1 METFKII
8 GITLAVFVGG
18 FFFMLY
24 ASSYHMRKAGQLF
37 CKSLKTG
44 HLTDAYRLLGPNL
57 TAAISLENFPEFL
70 LDAGIT
76 PVKEIGNFSDFSIGG
91 KQGTMK
97 VHLLRADDVIVPIA
111 LEMAKVGPAWKVVQ
125 LSVNIQ
131 INPLSGPFN
140 AVREA

>member
-18 FFFMLY
+18 FFFLLY
-24 ASSYHMRKAGQLF
+24 AGSYRMRKASRLF
-37 CKSLKTG
+37 CKALQSG
-44 HLTDAYRLLGPNL
+44 RLTDAYHLLGPNL
-57 TAAISLENFPEFL
+57 TAAISIEHFPGFL
-70 LDAGIT
+70 LAAGIT

-97 VHLLRADDVIVPIA
+97 VHLLRVDDVIVPIA
-111 LEMAKVGPAWKVVQ
+111 LEMAKVGPDWKVVQ

-140 AVREA
+140 SVRET